1 MQNSDSSAKIACSG
15 NVADAR
21 VGKLVAGKS
30 RVGTAGEHRH
40 RNQAGIAV
48 TCTCDLFHS

>member
-15 NVADAR
+15 IVVGAR

-30 RVGTAGEHRH
+30 QVGTAAGEHRH
-40 RNQAGIAV
+40 RNLAI
-48 TCTCDLFHS
+48 CTYDLVHS